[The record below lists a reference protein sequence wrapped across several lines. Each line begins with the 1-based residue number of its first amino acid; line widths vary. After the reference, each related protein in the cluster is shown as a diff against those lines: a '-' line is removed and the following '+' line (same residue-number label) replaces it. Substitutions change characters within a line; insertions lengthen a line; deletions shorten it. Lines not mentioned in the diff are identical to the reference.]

1 MNLQS
6 RNGKPKIPWMKF
18 ALIAVVLIVV
28 VVFSGRAGIEQLLD
42 LKPGTLGGSTSSQ
55 ADDSD
60 DSPKFDVDTAWKKS
74 DDQSDNKSGD
84 SDFEL
89 VRDGQVMRSPEG
101 LTYYLGGRESRIDHV
116 LHHAKD
122 DRSKPVHG
130 VFTVDAKDIF
140 PMIDEA
146 YKLVKAKSR
155 KVLKTKPESGTDKI
169 AYDVEMDR
177 KIGYKGGRTGSK
189 DKHLT
194 VLRLV
199 LDKGIRVITAFPA
212 R

>member
-1 MNLQS
+1 M
-6 RNGKPKIPWMKF
+6 
-18 ALIAVVLIVV
+18 
-28 VVFSGRAGIEQLLD
+28 
-42 LKPGTLGGSTSSQ
+42 
-55 ADDSD
+55 
-60 DSPKFDVDTAWKKS
+60 
-74 DDQSDNKSGD
+74 
-84 SDFEL
+84 
-89 VRDGQVMRSPEG
+89 
-101 LTYYLGGRESRIDHV
+101 
-116 LHHAKD
+116 LHHTKD